1 MKKSNVCKV
10 IAAIL
15 LIAAAILLLISCSA
29 KDNTEASKTEPSDS
43 TSETVS
49 TKEDT
54 GLSVGI
60 IAGTTLD
67 ADSSGASAFNGKY
80 PVVGGMEYIRIRG
93 NVQGEIKGDCTQGGD
108 KKDMIVSYSFND
120 SLRIPCDDHTG
131 LPTGQREHLAAS
143 FIHAVDRATPKL
155 QKAACTGERVEIR
168 VDKYRTGADGGEQ
181 KYFTL
186 KYEDAIIVGT
196 ELFDGENGTMYEKIT
211 FTFAK
216 VTYTYIDGNIEF
228 VDDWKY

>member
-29 KDNTEASKTEPSDS
+29 EPSGS

-49 TKEDT
+49 AKEDT

-60 IAGTTLD
+60 IAGTTPD
-67 ADSSGASAFNGKY
+67 ADSLGVSAFNGKY
-80 PVVGGMEYIRIRG
+80 PVVGEYIWIRG

-168 VDKYRTGADGGEQ
+168 VDKYRTGADGDEQ

-216 VTYTYIDGNIEF
+216 VIYTYIDGNIEF
-228 VDDWKY
+228 ADDWKY

>member
-29 KDNTEASKTEPSDS
+29 EPSGS

-60 IAGTTLD
+60 IAGTTPD
-67 ADSSGASAFNGKY
+67 ADSLRVSAFNGKY
-80 PVVGGMEYIRIRG
+80 PVVGEYIWIRG
-93 NVQGEIKGDCTQGGD
+93 NYQGEIKGDCTQGGD

-120 SLRIPCDDHTG
+120 SLRIPCDAHTG

-228 VDDWKY
+228 TDDWKA

>member
-15 LIAAAILLLISCSA
+15 LIAAAILLPISCSA
-29 KDNTEASKTEPSDS
+29 KDNTEASITEPSES

-54 GLSVGI
+54 GLPTGI
-60 IAGTTLD
+60 KAGTTLD
-67 ADSSGASAFNGKY
+67 ADSSGASALNGKY
-80 PVVGGMEYIRIRG
+80 PVVGGMEYIWIRG
-93 NVQGEIKGDCTQGGD
+93 NVQGEIKGDCTQDG

-120 SLRIPCDDHTG
+120 SLRIPIDDHTG

-143 FIHAVDRATPKL
+143 FIHAVDCATPKL
-155 QKAACTGERVEIR
+155 HGAACHEERVEIR
-168 VDKYRTGADGGEQ
+168 VDKYRTGADGSEQ

-216 VTYTYIDGNIEF
+216 VTYSYIDGNIEF
-228 VDDWKY
+228 VEDWTH

>member
-15 LIAAAILLLISCSA
+15 LIAAAILLPTSCSV
-29 KDNTEASKTEPSDS
+29 KDNTEASKTEPSES
-43 TSETVS
+43 TSKTVS

-54 GLSVGI
+54 GLRVGI
-60 IAGTTLD
+60 TAGATRD

-93 NVQGEIKGDCTQGGD
+93 NVQGEIKGECTQD
-108 KKDMIVSYSFND
+108 AKKDMIVSYSFND
-120 SLRIPCDDHTG
+120 SLRIPIDDHTG

-143 FIHAVDRATPKL
+143 FIHAVDCATPKL
-155 QKAACTGERVEIR
+155 QKAACSGEKVEIR

-186 KYEDAIIVGT
+186 TYEDAIIVGT
-196 ELFDGENGTMYEKIT
+196 ELFDAENGTMYEKIT

>member
-15 LIAAAILLLISCSA
+15 LIAAAILLPISCSA
-29 KDNTEASKTEPSDS
+29 KDNTEASKTEPSES

-54 GLSVGI
+54 GLRVGM
-60 IAGTTLD
+60 IAGTALG
-67 ADSSGASAFNGKY
+67 ADPSVASAFNGKY
-80 PVVGGMEYIRIRG
+80 PVVGRMEYIRIQG
-93 NVQGEIKGDCTQGGD
+93 NVQGEIKGECTQYD

-155 QKAACTGERVEIR
+155 QKAACTGERVKIR
-168 VDKYRTGADGGEQ
+168 VDKYRIGADGSEQ

-186 KYEDAIIVGT
+186 TYEDAIIVGT

-216 VTYTYIDGNIEF
+216 VTYTYVDGNIEYT
-228 VDDWKY
+228 DDWKY